1 MSDSLPGA
9 PNAEGRAD
17 VGGLSLPTA
26 DAHPRAQ
33 RASPGPVAHR
43 RVPPEHPPRGPG
55 EGGEG
60 RPGPWEQRRRLRV
73 PGGRR
78 NRPGQGKESVVA
90 SRGRSVRCPS
100 QLPRRGRAGVPPGR
114 ALSATAAGSQ
124 PEPQSIRRGGL
135 GRVLRRS
142 DSSEDGGEARPG
154 APPGAGGARWAAAL
168 GQGTP
173 PAAVALG
180 ADLVGGGGIV
190 PVVDGRPV
198 ELVDQPM
205 HRARPEAARLCLEV
219 GESVS
224 ALAVAL
230 DADVSILPVAAGRER
245 AGMRKARWGPGGGD
259 AVGEGRGGQGAPGL
273 ETGWSRRCPPA
284 APAVPHPERAAHAK
298 RGPAALRLFSS
309 LCTQGSSYY
318 LYLSFAAKALLS
330 PAR

>member
-1 MSDSLPGA
+1 MPS
-9 PNAEGRAD
+9 
-17 VGGLSLPTA
+17 
-26 DAHPRAQ
+26 
-33 RASPGPVAHR
+33 
-43 RVPPEHPPRGPG
+43 
-55 EGGEG
+55 
-60 RPGPWEQRRRLRV
+60 RP
-73 PGGRR
+73 GRR

-90 SRGRSVRCPS
+90 SGGRSVRCPS

-114 ALSATAAGSQ
+114 ALPATAAGSQ

-154 APPGAGGARWAAAL
+154 APPGAGGARWAADL

-180 ADLVGGGGIV
+180 ADLAGGGGIV
-190 PVVDGRPV
+190 HVVDGRLV

-219 GESVS
+219 GESVN

-230 DADVSILPVAAGRER
+230 DADVSILPVAAGRESGHEKS
-245 AGMRKARWGPGGGD
+245 ALGARRRGPGGRGKGRAGRPRAGD
-259 AVGEGRGGQGAPGL
+259 GLVPPMPPSSAGCPAPSG
-273 ETGWSRRCPPA
+273 
-284 APAVPHPERAAHAK
+284 VVHPERAALAR

-318 LYLSFAAKALLS
+318 L
-330 PAR
+330 